1 MVAFNRLN
9 SYSIFIENLCFNSGA
24 RLQVVEK
31 IGIYNILVGLFGV
44 RANRLGFEH
53 SDNPY
58 NQCDK
63 TACAQ
68 NPGHYPLPTS
78 RTNQSAARDP
88 CGITG
93 TFYPH
98 KYHTRNIS

>member
-1 MVAFNRLN
+1 M
-9 SYSIFIENLCFNSGA
+9 
-24 RLQVVEK
+24 QVVEK

-68 NPGHYPLPTS
+68 NPGPLTAPDLKNKSDGGKGPLGHHRGFLPAYMPYP
-78 RTNQSAARDP
+78 
-88 CGITG
+88 
-93 TFYPH
+93 
-98 KYHTRNIS
+98 